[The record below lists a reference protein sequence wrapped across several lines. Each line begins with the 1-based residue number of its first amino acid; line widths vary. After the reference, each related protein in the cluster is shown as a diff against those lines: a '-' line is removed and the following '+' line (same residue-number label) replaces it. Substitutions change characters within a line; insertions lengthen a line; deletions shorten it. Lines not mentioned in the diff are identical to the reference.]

1 MKLIYI
7 NEKGISIE
15 IKYSYP
21 YFFQTIL
28 GEDGLKSE
36 ISTYTNYNQDGCF
49 INNQKLAY
57 RDIEI
62 TGILR
67 GDTKE
72 EELIKREKLLKVFN
86 PKLKGKLI
94 YENGNMKR
102 LIECVV
108 EEGPKFSARNV
119 YKQKNFIISLLCPN
133 PYWKDFYEGN
143 EIVSTWIGGWKFK
156 FKLPFRFKQRGE
168 SRKNIYNEGHVETPV
183 EIIFKGPAVNP
194 CVINHATGEFIKV
207 ERTLTTDDTLY
218 ITTEFG
224 NKKVEIERNGV
235 RNNAFNYIDLD
246 STFFQLKV
254 GDNMIE
260 YTTDNDLEPQ
270 SVEIRYRN
278 RYLGV

>member
-7 NEKGISIE
+7 NENGLDIE

-28 GEDGLKSE
+28 GDDGLKNE
-36 ISTYTNYNQDGCF
+36 ISTYTNYYNDGCF
-49 INNQKLAY
+49 VNNQKLVS

-62 TGILR
+62 TGVLR
-67 GDTKE
+67 GNTKE
-72 EELIKREKLLKVFN
+72 EELKKREYLLKVFN
-86 PKLKGKLI
+86 PKVGGKLI
-94 YENGNMKR
+94 YENGNVKKT
-102 LIECVV
+102 IKCVV
-108 EEGPKFSARNV
+108 DEGPKFSNRNV
-119 YKQKNFIISLLCPN
+119 YKQKNFIISLICPN
-133 PYWKDFYEGN
+133 PYWKDIHEDT
-143 EIVSTWIGGWKFK
+143 EIVSTWIGGWKFE

-168 SRKNIYNEGHVETPV
+168 PKKNIYNDGHVETPV

-194 CVINHATGEFIKV
+194 SIINHATGEFIKV
-207 ERTLTTDDTLY
+207 ERTLTSDDTLY

-224 NKKVEIERNGV
+224 NKKVEIERDGV
-235 RNNAFNYIDLD
+235 RQNAFHYIDLD
-246 STFFQLKV
+246 STFFQLQI

-260 YTTDNDLEPQ
+260 YTTDNELEPQ

>member
-1 MKLIYI
+1 MDKKNLTLKFESNNRSLVMDGNLYKIVSVEGLESSEYNI
-7 NEKGISIE
+7 EVENNNRYDGGYTRRKQIRLRDISIIADFRGTYTE
-15 IKYSYP
+15 QERQNLISFFNPHHEGNLIVNYCGTERSIKYEVQGFKDNRANLYEYLTLKIDLVCP
-21 YFFQTIL
+21 DPFFKTVDETLMQI
-28 GEDGLKSE
+28 
-36 ISTYTNYNQDGCF
+36 
-49 INNQKLAY
+49 
-57 RDIEI
+57 
-62 TGILR
+62 
-67 GDTKE
+67 
-72 EELIKREKLLKVFN
+72 
-86 PKLKGKLI
+86 
-94 YENGNMKR
+94 
-102 LIECVV
+102 
-108 EEGPKFSARNV
+108 
-119 YKQKNFIISLLCPN
+119 
-133 PYWKDFYEGN
+133 
-143 EIVSTWIGGWKFK
+143 STWIGGWKFK